1 MGPSREGGAWVQ
13 GPAARSR
20 HGVGLDSDWGSPRAA
35 SEGVACTNDWQRSLS
50 RARNTEACVQHGTGR
65 SPDPGA
71 ESVRDRPIPGMG
83 AGPGSKGVAGAP
95 RGGGAGAWGRSS
107 FWGRGLSG
115 PRPQRSPPPQDA
127 GSRCRL
133 GLRGLARAAVAAG
146 AAVDLERSGGA
157 RRVRGRWRLAF
168 PAHRLQDRKAGP
180 LVSAVGAWARAGCAS
195 WG

>member
-50 RARNTEACVQHGTGR
+50 RARNTEACAQHGTG
-65 SPDPGA
+65 
-71 ESVRDRPIPGMG
+71 PIPGTG
-83 AGPGSKGVAGAP
+83 AEPGWKGVSGAP
-95 RGGGAGAWGRSS
+95 RGGGAGPWGRSS
-107 FWGRGLSG
+107 FCGRGLSG